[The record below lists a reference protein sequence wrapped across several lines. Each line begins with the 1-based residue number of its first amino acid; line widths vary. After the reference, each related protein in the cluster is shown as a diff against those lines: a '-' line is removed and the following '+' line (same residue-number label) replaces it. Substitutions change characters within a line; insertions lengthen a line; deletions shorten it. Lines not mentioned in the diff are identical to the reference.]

1 MVLIRGENEM
11 TKRTT
16 GILSAIVLTIL
27 LAAFTGSALAGNGNG
42 KDTRNS
48 QATPA
53 AQTAPDATPS
63 PGNLGNAPGH
73 NKDSQTST
81 QGNQNSPSQ
90 PGVKPANNTTKN
102 TSCVTGGSG
111 SSVTCTSTGPT
122 SAPAAGKADASK
134 KYGNGQTA
142 AQIATQNGAAP
153 GTTLSGPGNSQPHK
167 VATCGHPHG
176 VDVHALKSHAN
187 KKKCASSGTSSQS
200 TTQTSSSTLS
210 VTGSTTHTGG
220 TSAAAGVSTLSGG
233 VLGVTATKSGGTGNV
248 GGVLGALTTL
258 GQGTL
263 PFTGFPV
270 WFAAVVAFCVI
281 LLGVALRRA
290 ARETV

>member
-1 MVLIRGENEM
+1 M

-16 GILSAIVLTIL
+16 GILSAAVLTIV

-42 KDTRNS
+42 KDNGNS

-53 AQTAPDATPS
+53 AQPAPDATSS
-63 PGNLGNAPGH
+63 PGNSGNAPGH
-73 NKDSQTST
+73 NKGSQPST
-81 QGNQNSPSQ
+81 NGNQNSPSQ
-90 PGVKPANNTTKN
+90 PGVKPANNTAKN
-102 TSCVTGGSG
+102 TSCVTGGKG

-134 KYGNGQTA
+134 KYGNGKTA

-153 GTTLSGPGNSQPHK
+153 GTTLYGPGNSQPHK
-167 VATCGHPHG
+167 VVTCGHPHG

-187 KKKCASSGTSSQS
+187 KKKCASSGTTSQS
-200 TTQTSSSTLS
+200 TTQTSSSTLTSKNGSTS
-210 VTGSTTHTGG
+210 VTGSTAQTGG
-220 TSAAAGVSTLSGG
+220 NSATAGVSTPSGG
-233 VLGVTATKSGGTGNV
+233 VLGATANKSGGTGNF
-248 GGVLGALTTL
+248 GGVLGALTTV

-263 PFTGFPV
+263 PFTGFPLWV
-270 WFAAVVAFCVI
+270 AAALALALI
-281 LLGVALRRA
+281 ALGVALRRF

>member
-1 MVLIRGENEM
+1 M

-16 GILSAIVLTIL
+16 AILGTVVLTIV
-27 LAAFTGSALAGNGNG
+27 LAAFTGSALAGNGHGNG
-42 KDTRNS
+42 NGNGDS

-53 AQTAPDATPS
+53 TQPAPDATSS
-63 PGNLGNAPGH
+63 PGNSENAPGH
-73 NKDSQTST
+73 NKDSQAG
-81 QGNQNSPSQ
+81 GNQNSPSQ
-90 PGVKPANNTTKN
+90 PGVKPANNTAKQ

-134 KYGNGQTA
+134 KYGNGKTA

-153 GTTLSGPGNSQPHK
+153 GTKLFGPGNSQPHK
-167 VATCGHPHG
+167 VVTCGHPHG

-187 KKKCASSGTSSQS
+187 KKKCAGSTTSSQS
-200 TTQTSSSTLS
+200 TTQTSQNGSTSVAGSTS
-210 VTGSTTHTGG
+210 VTGRTVGA
-220 TSAAAGVSTLSGG
+220 SAIGAATPSGG
-233 VLGVTATKSGGTGNV
+233 VLGVTATAKGAGNSAPA
-248 GGVLGALTTL
+248 GGVLGALTTV

-270 WFAAVVAFCVI
+270 WFAAVGALCLI
-281 LLGVALRRA
+281 LLGIALRRA